1 MSKKVRYNKSSPV
14 RLARKEH
21 NETVFQDKDIQK
33 GNLNPHPAIGEAI
46 HTFANNPKAFIS
58 AMKSSSIEPLTSSM
72 NIQNTD
78 FGKGTKGINPKKQT
92 RVSKMLESGTPI
104 DRPIVIN
111 YNDNLGRQFY
121 HLLSGNTRATNVGEG
136 VEAHIIKLGKK

>member
-14 RLARKEH
+14 RLAKEEH
-21 NETVFQDKDIQK
+21 NETVYQNADIQK

-46 HTFANNPKAFIS
+46 HTFANNPKAFTS

-78 FGKGTKGINPKKQT
+78 FGKGTKGINPKKQA
-92 RVSKMLESGTPI
+92 RVSKMLESGAPI
-104 DRPIVIN
+104 DRPIVVN
-111 YNDNLGRQFY
+111 YTDHLGQQFNY
-121 HLLSGNTRATNVGEG
+121 LLSGNTRATNVGEG
-136 VEAHIIKLGKK
+136 VEAHIIKVGKK